1 MINQKT
7 QGYIIGIVV
16 MGVIA
21 IVLHLG
27 NPAKYTREEVIQIMQ
42 EEGYREY
49 NNGYREG
56 MLYAYDAV
64 VICNVSPEEE
74 GIRIA
79 KLLGKNSQVSN
90 IICSE

>member
-1 MINQKT
+1 MHIETKMLLAYIAGITVTIIANFIFNAGNYTPAEVEQLIQE
-7 QGYIIGIVV
+7 QGY
-16 MGVIA
+16 
-21 IVLHLG
+21 
-27 NPAKYTREEVIQIMQ
+27 N
-42 EEGYREY
+42 EY
-49 NNGYREG
+49 NQGYKEG

-90 IICSE
+90 IICNE